1 MINVLLDRNQAPVDN
16 DNPLAL
22 MTVAN
27 AYFARASEMVF
38 LIHAM
43 EREGLVKGGR
53 GSKDEYH
60 MFRTGELAVFLEL
73 AKRSID
79 EGSRRLSAAQLE
91 HERQTRGL
99 DGAGW
104 GT

>member
-1 MINVLLDRNQAPVDN
+1 MIDVLLDRVVAPMDN

-27 AYFARASEMVF
+27 AYFARASEISF

-43 EREGLVKGGR
+43 EREGLVKTGR
-53 GSKDEYH
+53 GSGDEYYK
-60 MFRTGELAVFLEL
+60 FRTGELADFLEL

-91 HERQTRGL
+91 HDRQVRGL